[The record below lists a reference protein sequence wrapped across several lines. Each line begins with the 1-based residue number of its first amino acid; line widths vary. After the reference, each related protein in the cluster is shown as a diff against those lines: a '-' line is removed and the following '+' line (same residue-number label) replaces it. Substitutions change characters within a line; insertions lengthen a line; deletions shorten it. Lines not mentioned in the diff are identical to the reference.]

1 MAGTDEPTVVS
12 IRLLDGSSAVPENK
26 DFFFFQICRS
36 FQMIMMFITMMAR
49 SGIILMTMLLTAIHV
64 GHHPLSV
71 IAETSTKLQQSL
83 SSGASSL
90 VLFEQSLISYL
101 KKFGTSIMALK
112 PYAKRICRT
121 IGRGSVF
128 LSWDPFKCTWRIGF

>member
-1 MAGTDEPTVVS
+1 MAGTVEPTVVS
-12 IRLLDGSSAVPENK
+12 IRLLDGSSAAVPGQNN

-36 FQMIMMFITMMAR
+36 FQMIMMFMTMMAR
-49 SGIILMTMLLTAIHV
+49 RGMILITMLLMAIQV
-64 GHHPLSV
+64 GHQPPSV
-71 IAETSTKLQQSL
+71 MPETSTKLQQSL

-128 LSWDPFKCTWRIGF
+128 LS